1 MEQRLKGS
9 AAYLSGQLPANLNAV
24 HTPASPKPT
33 HCVVRS
39 KMMDG
44 TVERGILKYR
54 SIIARISVA
63 YAELDPDVK
72 ITLFI
77 SWIYPYDLYSLPD
90 KYGLLDTEFPGIQLE
105 AHEPRSSLYH
115 PLIRQQMTERI
126 CD

>member
-1 MEQRLKGS
+1 
-9 AAYLSGQLPANLNAV
+9 
-24 HTPASPKPT
+24 
-33 HCVVRS
+33 
-39 KMMDG
+39 MMDG

-90 KYGLLDTEFPGIQLE
+90 KYSLLDTEFPGIQLE
-105 AHEPRSSLYH
+105 SHKPRSSSYH
-115 PLIRQQMTERI
+115 PLIGQ
-126 CD
+126 